1 MSLFKKNKTL
11 KNIENENLSFENL
24 EKILIVK
31 KFENLDTESDMDVE
45 SIKSSTRDNFNHTKN
60 IKNLSTTR

>member
-1 MSLFKKNKTL
+1 MSLFKKNKRF
-11 KNIENENLSFENL
+11 KNIENKNLSFENL

-45 SIKSSTRDNFNHTKN
+45 SIKSTTRDNFNHTKN
-60 IKNLSTTR
+60 IKNLSITR